1 MSPESNQRNLLCPR
15 STQPDFTPPAFDSP
29 EAELAYYKD
38 ECRRL
43 KAIIGLQKQ
52 KIRKLV
58 EANKA

>member
-1 MSPESNQRNLLCPR
+1 MPDTLPAANRPR
-15 STQPDFTPPAFDSP
+15 STQPDFTPPTFDSP
-29 EAELAYYKD
+29 EVELAYYKD

-58 EANKA
+58 AAGKA